1 MDNKITNLDLSKELK
16 LLENELIE
24 NEKIFSQVKIHYD
37 KMMKSSNPASR
48 FITEQ
53 TANIMNIRNSRIS
66 IIKEMI
72 GIKRAE
78 ADMAL
83 REYNAAKVNNDSDS
97 AIQETAKQVYN
108 YLMQDNN
115 KSNIDSVLNKSVK
128 EENNNIN
135 ENNIIDKDEDLLEKR
150 MKEIQEAREKEKQK
164 EDEENIDYIIACD
177 MNKNLYALSLDG
189 SDILDNIDIPKMEI
203 EFVTDSITGELS
215 AINQNGEEIIIIEI
229 E

>member
-189 SDILDNIDIPKMEI
+189 SEILNNIDIPKMEI
-203 EFVTDSITGELS
+203 EFVTDSITGEIS
-215 AINQNGEEIIIIEI
+215 AINQNGDEIIIIEI

>member
-78 ADMAL
+78 ADMEL

-97 AIQETAKQVYN
+97 AIQETAKQVYS

-115 KSNIDSVLNKSVK
+115 ESNIDSLLNKSVK
-128 EENNNIN
+128 EENNNN
-135 ENNIIDKDEDLLEKR
+135 ENNTIDKDEDLLEKR

-189 SDILDNIDIPKMEI
+189 SEILDNIDIPKMEI

>member
-189 SDILDNIDIPKMEI
+189 SEILNNIDIPKMEI
-203 EFVTDSITGELS
+203 EFVTDSITGEIS
-215 AINQNGEEIIIIEI
+215 AINQNEDEIILIEI